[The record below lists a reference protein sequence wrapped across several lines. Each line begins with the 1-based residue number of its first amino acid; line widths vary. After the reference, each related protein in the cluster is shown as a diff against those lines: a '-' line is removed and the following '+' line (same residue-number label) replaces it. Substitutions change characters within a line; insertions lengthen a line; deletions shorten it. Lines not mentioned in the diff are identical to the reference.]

1 MKKILVFIL
10 CAMLICAVPIVA
22 SAEGEIPADIE
33 TSASEVVDSTTETEM
48 TTTEEIVEYV
58 KANLEEIVVIVATAL
73 GSFYAAHIRGKM
85 NGSLG
90 IMNNNTIAVAKNSE
104 EAIGKALKEV
114 KDMAMVVE
122 SYKSE
127 VGSLLEEIRKSAEE
141 KKCLEDT
148 LNSVEAFL
156 KASKM
161 ATLEMSNEVADLLLL
176 ANIPNSKKE
185 ELYARHTKAVHDL
198 ETVKEVK
205 SNEVEES

>member
-10 CAMLICAVPIVA
+10 CIMLICAVPIVA

-48 TTTEEIVEYV
+48 TATESIVEYV
-58 KANLEEIVVIVATAL
+58 KENLEEIVVIVASSLAT
-73 GSFYAAHIRGKM
+73 FYASYIRGKT
-85 NGSLG
+85 NASIG

-114 KDMAMVVE
+114 KDMATVVE
-122 SYKSE
+122 SYKE
-127 VGSLLEEIRKSAEE
+127 EIGTLLGEIRKSAEE
-141 KKCLEDT
+141 KKSLEDT
-148 LNSVEAFL
+148 LNSVESFL

-185 ELYARHTKAVHDL
+185 ELYARHSKAVHEL